1 MGTIARA
8 ATGLRAARER
18 IHVRAG
24 RQPGPAGIRSLLGT
38 GEGGIMSDN
47 QIVGAIDRL
56 TEAVAAQAE
65 VLRTLN
71 DNVARLVA
79 AQIASSHE
87 SYYDRRDAYDL
98 ALRDLEVDEGDGLP
112 VIINRS
118 VADAAEGKT
127 R

>member
-1 MGTIARA
+1 
-8 ATGLRAARER
+8 
-18 IHVRAG
+18 
-24 RQPGPAGIRSLLGT
+24 
-38 GEGGIMSDN
+38 MSDN

-87 SYYDRRDAYDL
+87 SYYDRRDSYDL
-98 ALRDLEVDEGDGLP
+98 ALRDLEVDEDDGLP